1 VTASSIQI
9 NKQIVSQAGEILRG
23 SAIETSYIS
32 DLLLQLIFL
41 KATSQNAKLLGLP
54 KETTVEWSE
63 FLQSG
68 VDSQELIKQTLMR
81 LASDDKRLKHLIPNQ
96 FHSRYLER
104 DLTRVIYTLDN
115 LHTTFQDL
123 ETLAAVLGPLAEFLL
138 EPRSNR
144 EGYDSTPR
152 ASAKLTSLIV
162 RAQSGDDVYDPACGT
177 ATQLIYVAESMNSV
191 HIYGQDFNMNT
202 LSTATMSLFMHGI
215 LNFELCAADTLIHPA
230 FTDGNRLK
238 TFDAIV
244 VNPPANV
251 PVRDEDRLSHDP
263 YGRFRFG
270 KIPKRSSEWLF
281 VQHVLASLK
290 PQGRA
295 AILSPAGLLFRGGA
309 ELEIRRNVTRGDFIE
324 AIIGLP
330 RGTFAHSVA
339 LEGLVMVL
347 NLNKPQ
353 ERHGKVLMVDV
364 SDFGNERG
372 RIGTLEEDFVKVA
385 LHAYQYGDDVPGRSR
400 LVDLSELD
408 SNDYNLNP
416 KQYLRKYQPIEAI
429 DPSILEAEIA
439 ANEARVEQAK
449 TKLEH
454 AWKALRENQ

>member
-1 VTASSIQI
+1 VTTVSIQI
-9 NKQIVSQAGEILRG
+9 NKQMVSQASEILRG
-23 SAIETSYIS
+23 SAMATSSIS
-32 DLLLQLIFL
+32 GLLLQLVFL
-41 KATSQNAKLLGLP
+41 KVTSQNATLLGIP
-54 KETTVEWSE
+54 NDAIVEWSE

-68 VDSQELIKQTLMR
+68 VNSHELIKQALKR
-81 LASDDKRLKHLIPNQ
+81 LASGDNRL
-96 FHSRYLER
+96 RYLMPSESHTNTIER
-104 DLTRVIYTLDN
+104 ELTRAIYTLDN

-123 ETLAAVLGPLAEFLL
+123 ETLANVLGPLAEWLL
-138 EPRSNR
+138 EPRSNQ

-162 RAQSGDDVYDPACGT
+162 RVESGADVYDPACGT
-177 ATQLIYVAESMNSV
+177 ATQLIYVGESMKNV
-191 HIYGQDFNMNT
+191 HIYGQDSNMNT

-215 LNFELCAADTLIHPA
+215 LDFELCAADTLTNPG
-230 FTDGNRLK
+230 FTDGNRLR

-251 PVRDEDRLSHDP
+251 AVRDPQLLSHDP
-263 YGRFRFG
+263 FGRFRFG
-270 KIPKRSSEWLF
+270 EIPKRSSEWLF

-295 AILSPAGLLFRGGA
+295 AILSLAGLLFRGGV
-309 ELEIRRNVTRGDFIE
+309 ELEIRRNITRGDFIE

-330 RGTFAHSVA
+330 RGTFGPFTAI
-339 LEGLVMVL
+339 EGVVMVL
-347 NLNKPQ
+347 NLNKPP
-353 ERHGKVLMVDV
+353 ERRGKVLMVDV

-372 RIGTLEEDFVKVA
+372 RIGKLEENFIEAA
-385 LHAYQYGDDVPGRSR
+385 LHAYQQGDDVPGRSR

-439 ANEARVEQAK
+439 TNEARVDQAK
-449 TKLEH
+449 SRLEN
-454 AWKALRENQ
+454 AWKALRGN